1 MTTSIV
7 GVAGASAAG
16 APRTSPL
23 SDGISVAGVAG
34 ASAAGAPIT
43 SPLSTSVIGVAGAS
57 APGVP
62 STSPLS
68 DGIHIV
74 GVAAASRAGTLRIAA
89 PWINYSDPLYVSID
103 QAIAGQNFPDNRS
116 IWYDLT
122 NVTFGTGNIEGAQ
135 WYKDSGPIGVD
146 DSILEPRAFC
156 VKGQASF
163 TFTGRTLIVRLNIAF
178 SWFTGATV
186 TIDGVAPST
195 LDLLSCT
202 DTLSCDAATYE
213 LENDGY
219 IDVLVADG
227 LANTAHTCVITINS
241 SDAAKFF
248 SMSGF
253 KVGVFTTQP
262 LSRTEGWLVPA
273 SFTLTQNKVT
283 LTIKNRGSA
292 TVANPSFSFPSG
304 LVTGSDTSL
313 TTLTTGSLSPST
325 NMSQVILPV
334 FAGTEL
340 SSTFTYHFTLVGQ
353 YYDPDGVISQTVTVT
368 AAVGNIALTVIGTW
382 FQDTGTPGNLE
393 RLFTDVYGPSNAIE
407 FTFVGDALTL
417 VIQQSAGWSTLGI
430 YASDN
435 VTLLNSVNCGVD
447 TGGLLATI
455 PLTGFGGGSHT
466 VFLRKSVNDGLFVV
480 FLSASW
486 SVTETFTQITET
498 VVLNYSA
505 NQPVAMSVIGA
516 SVGTYD
522 LTFNAPIPNTTDY
535 SGTPVRENTNL
546 AYTEVLSRF
555 PTFAVYYKTGF
566 ADLLSHYD
574 ILIVDPLGAHAADV
588 IAWQAQGIKV
598 FGYISSGEE
607 SGFYSNR
614 YDFTS
619 ALGPNQGEGPGG
631 YATYFMYTQ
640 AEDFPDEDGV
650 FAAYFVNP
658 DPTYGWPERIES
670 YYAPQVLGGPVV
682 VTNEVVT
689 TKQVSITAGEVI
701 VFDTAQSPLDADET
715 ITLKTMDG
723 SHTYVTYSDY
733 TFDAK
738 TGAFVLST
746 TISPSVTIGQQLK
759 ISYTRKGH
767 HMDGVFFD
775 TVDTPDVY
783 GGNDPPFPF
792 VVGYATLFAEMINN
806 FKAANPS
813 ARIISNRGF
822 TILPDIIQ
830 SCVGGGVMFESWLT
844 LPTEEE
850 DLNDTDYFIITDPDT
865 VALNDGF
872 NEMLRTLRLT
882 HEFDVFSLNYC
893 LPGSAGNALRAYCRA
908 EDAKRGYLSWQAII
922 TLTTPADN
930 FTVTTPGFPIAS
942 NAFTRYKTK
951 AIT

>member
-1 MTTSIV
+1 MT
-7 GVAGASAAG
+7 A
-16 APRTSPL
+16 
-23 SDGISVAGVAG
+23 
-34 ASAAGAPIT
+34 
-43 SPLSTSVIGVAGAS
+43 
-57 APGVP
+57 
-62 STSPLS
+62 
-68 DGIHIV
+68 
-74 GVAAASRAGTLRIAA
+74 
-89 PWINYSDPLYVSID
+89 WINYSDPLLVSID
-103 QAIAGQNFPDNRS
+103 QPIAGQNFPDNRS
-116 IWYDLT
+116 VWYDLT
-122 NVTFGTGNIEGAQ
+122 NVTFGTGDLEGAL
-135 WYKDSGPIGVD
+135 WYQDSGPIGVAAD
-146 DSILEPRAFC
+146 ILEPRAFC
-156 VKGQASF
+156 TIGQASF
-163 TFTGRTLIVRLNIAF
+163 SFTGHTLIVRLNIAF
-178 SWFTGATV
+178 SWYTGATI

-195 LDLLSCT
+195 IEGILSFR

-219 IDVLVADG
+219 LDVLVADG
-227 LANTAHTCVITINS
+227 LTNASHTCVITINS
-241 SDAAKFF
+241 PDAAKFF

-253 KVGVFTTQP
+253 KIGVFPSQP
-262 LSRTEGWLVPA
+262 LPMNTGWLVPP

-283 LTIKNRGSA
+283 FTILNRGAA
-292 TVANPSFSFPSG
+292 TVANVSYSFPGG
-304 LVTGSDTSL
+304 LVDGNDDALS
-313 TTLTTGSLSPST
+313 TLMASSLSPSQSLT
-325 NMSQVILPV
+325 QVILPV

-340 SSTFTYHFTLVGQ
+340 SGLFTYNLTLSAQ
-353 YYDPDGVISQTVTVT
+353 YADPDGIITNTVGVT
-368 AAVGNIALTVIGTW
+368 ANVGNEALTVTGTW
-382 FQDTGTPGNLE
+382 FQDDATPGD
-393 RLFTDVYGPSNAIE
+393 FTRIYTDSYGTGNAIE

-417 VIQQSAGWSTLGI
+417 IIQQSAGWSVLGI

-455 PLTGFGGGSHT
+455 PLTGFGAGSHT
-466 VFLRKSVNDGLFVV
+466 VFLRKTLNDGLFVV
-480 FLSASW
+480 FLTAEW
-486 SVTETFTQITET
+486 SITTTFTAITDT
-498 VVLNYSA
+498 VVLNYTA
-505 NQPVAMSVIGA
+505 NQPVAMPVLGTE
-516 SVGTYD
+516 VGLYD
-522 LTFNAPIPNTTDY
+522 MTFDAPILDTTDY

-555 PTFAVYYKTGF
+555 PNFAVCYKSGF
-566 ADLLSHYD
+566 ADILSQYD

-588 IAWQAQGIKV
+588 LAWQANGIKV

-607 SGFYSNR
+607 VGFYSNR

-619 ALGPNQGEGPGG
+619 ALGPNAGDGPGG
-631 YATYFMYTQ
+631 YAPYFMFTQ
-640 AEDFPDEDGV
+640 TEDFPDEDGV
-650 FAAYFVNP
+650 FASYFTNP
-658 DPTYGWPERIES
+658 DPTYGWPARIEN

-689 TKQVSITAGEVI
+689 TKQVTITAGEVI
-701 VFDTAQSPLDADET
+701 VFDTAQSPIDADDT
-715 ITLKTMDG
+715 ITLTTMDG

-792 VVGYATLFAEMINN
+792 VAGYATLFAEMINN
-806 FKAANPS
+806 FKTANPS

-822 TILPDIIQ
+822 TILPNIIQ

-850 DLNDTDYFIITDPDT
+850 DLNNTDYFIITDPDT
-865 VALNDGF
+865 LAINDGF

-893 LPGSAGNALRAYCRA
+893 LAGEAGAALQAYCRG
-908 EDAKRGYLSWQAII
+908 EDAKRGYLSWQCVI
-922 TLTTPADN
+922 TLATPSAN
-930 FTVTTPGFPIAS
+930 TVITTPGLPIAT
-942 NAFTRYKTK
+942 NAFTVYKTK
-951 AIT
+951 GI

>member
-7 GVAGASAAG
+7 GVAGASAPG

-23 SDGISVAGVAG
+23 SDGISLVGVAG
-34 ASAAGAPIT
+34 ASACGAPHSSPLQISLVGVAGTSAAGTPRT
-43 SPLSTSVIGVAGAS
+43 SPLST
-57 APGVP
+57 
-62 STSPLS
+62 
-68 DGIHIV
+68 GISIV
-74 GVAAASRAGTLRIAA
+74 GVAGTTELGTLRIAA
-89 PWINYSDPLYVSID
+89 PWVNYTDPLCVTID

-122 NVTFGTGNIEGAQ
+122 NVTFGTGDLEGAQ
-135 WYKDSGPIGVD
+135 WFQDSGPIGVAD
-146 DSILEPRAFC
+146 DILEPRAFC
-156 VKGQASF
+156 TIGQASF
-163 TFTGRTLIVRLNIAF
+163 SFTGRTLIVRLNIAF

-195 LDLLSCT
+195 LNLLSYT

-213 LENDGY
+213 LDNDGY

-227 LANTAHTCVITINS
+227 LANTSHAVVITINS
-241 SDAAKFF
+241 PNAAKFF
-248 SMSGF
+248 SMSGY
-253 KVGVFTTQP
+253 KVGVFATQP
-262 LSRTEGWLVPA
+262 LSRDAGWLVPA

-304 LVTGSDTSL
+304 LVTGSDSAL
-313 TTLTTGSLSPST
+313 TTLTAGSLSPSAS
-325 NMSQVILPV
+325 MSQVILPV

-340 SSTFTYHFTLVGQ
+340 SGSFTYHFTLVGQ
-353 YYDPDGVISQTVTVT
+353 YYDPDGVIDQTVTVT
-368 AAVGNIALTVIGTW
+368 AAVGNIALVVTGTW
-382 FQDTGTPGNLE
+382 FQDDATPGDLE
-393 RLFTDVYGPSNAIE
+393 RLFTDSYGAGNSIE
-407 FTFVGDALTL
+407 LTFVGDALTL

-455 PLTGFGGGSHT
+455 PLTGFGSGSHT
-466 VFLRKSVNDGLFVV
+466 VFLRKSINDGLFVV

-486 SVTETFTQITET
+486 SVTETFTQISET
-498 VVLNYSA
+498 IVLNYTA
-505 NQPVAMSVIGA
+505 DQPVAMPVVNA
-516 SVGTYD
+516 AVGTYD
-522 LTFNAPIPNTTDY
+522 MTFNAPIPNETDY
-535 SGTPVRENTNL
+535 SDTPVRENTNL

-588 IAWQAQGIKV
+588 IAWQALGIKV

-619 ALGPNQGEGPGG
+619 ALGPNQGAGPGG

-640 AEDFPDEDGV
+640 NENFPDEDGV
-650 FAAYFVNP
+650 FASYFTNP
-658 DPTYGWPERIES
+658 DPTFGWPARIES

-715 ITLKTMDG
+715 ITLTTMDG

-767 HMDGVFFD
+767 NMDGVFFD

-806 FKAANPS
+806 FKADHPS

-822 TILPDIIQ
+822 TILPNIIQ

-882 HEFDVFSLNYC
+882 YEFDVFSLNYC
-893 LPGSAGNALRAYCRA
+893 LPGSDGDALRAYCRG
-908 EDAKRGYLSWQAII
+908 EDAKRGYISWQAII

-930 FTVTTPGFPIAS
+930 FAVTTPGFPITT
-942 NAFTRYKTK
+942 NAFSRYKTK